1 VRWRIDPFY
10 LASAVLAV
18 ITIIVLIA
26 TTTSPSSSSSRTGS
40 VQDGGPGGASAAKRY
55 LEAMGA
61 KTRVVLGGA
70 FDPSGADVL
79 LVIGSSEL
87 ITDADAAR
95 LRDFVRAGGTA
106 IVATDVGVLERAVF
120 GAFDIRVAGIARP
133 GPLDLAHGA
142 FIDPPA
148 DQMLVD
154 RGVTLGLPSRA
165 DVLATDGQAP
175 VIAAVREGAG
185 LFVAMGSIWPFLD
198 AGLGQAQNARAI
210 LSLVKPALLSTGGVV
225 AFDEYHHGAHAS
237 SDVLVLL
244 ESTWPGRALV
254 FAGGLVLLYLILT
267 GRRLGPAIPLDV
279 RPARSSLEYVR
290 GFAGLVRRS
299 GRGEI
304 ARRRLRADLQRGL
317 ARGLGLDPATPFE
330 RVLAT
335 VGAHDRVRAAE
346 ARALDD
352 ALGRPLRD
360 DQLLRTVAQIESV
373 IKRSEN

>member
-1 VRWRIDPFY
+1 MRRRIDPLY

-26 TTTSPSSSSSRTGS
+26 TTTSPSGTSRTGS
-40 VQDGGPGGASAAKRY
+40 VGDPGPGGASAARRY

-61 KTRVVLGGA
+61 TTRVLQGGS
-70 FDPSGADVL
+70 FDPSGADVVL
-79 LVIGSSEL
+79 IIGASEL

-95 LRDFVRAGGTA
+95 IRAFVRDGGTA
-106 IVATDVGVLERAVF
+106 IVATDVGVAERAIF
-120 GAFDIRVAGIARP
+120 SAFDIRVAGIARP
-133 GPLDLAHGA
+133 GALELARGA

-148 DQMLVD
+148 DQMLID
-154 RGVTLGLPSRA
+154 RGVTLGVPSRA

-175 VIAAVREGAG
+175 VIASVREGTG
-185 LFVAMGSIWPFLD
+185 LFIAIGSVWPLLD
-198 AGLGQAQNARAI
+198 AGLGQSANARAL
-210 LSLVKPALLSTGGVV
+210 LSLAKPALVARGGVV

-244 ESTWPGRALV
+244 ETTWPGRALV
-254 FAGGLVLLYLILT
+254 FAAALTLLYLILT
-267 GRRLGPAIPLDV
+267 GRRLGPPVPLDV

-304 ARRRLRADLQRGL
+304 ARRRMRADLQRGL
-317 ARGLGLDPATPFE
+317 ARGLGLDPATPFD

-335 VGAHDRVRAAE
+335 VGAHDRARAAE

-360 DQLLRTVAQIESV
+360 EQLLRTVAQIEKLLAS
-373 IKRSEN
+373 SS